1 MNNRIIEGRNM
12 KTEDRAG
19 KRRTQRP
26 KVNHGQRCETLG
38 LSVGEVER
46 TISITEKVEAGYS
59 VALYSSNTR
68 PHRM

>member
-1 MNNRIIEGRNM
+1 M

-19 KRRTQRP
+19 KRRIQRP
-26 KVNHGQRCETLG
+26 KVTHGQRCETLG
-38 LSVGEVER
+38 LSVGEEEN